1 MTRAELSALSR
12 VGLFVLTVDA
22 LVYAVA
28 WLAR

>member
-12 VGLFVLTVDA
+12 VTLIVLAADA